1 MSELTLRSPF
11 KVSLWIRSGEWL
23 ARKGNECVSQDIS
36 RGGSFQSSHRGRSH
50 GTIAKLRGES
60 PNRIVWNCRFQE
72 ALAHYTRAIDLSGDA
87 KDDKTLAVCLKNRAA
102 VLLKEED
109 YEAVVTDCS
118 RSLELVPN
126 DPKALF
132 RR

>member
-1 MSELTLRSPF
+1 MTNVEKSVPKDETCTAALEE
-11 KVSLWIRSGEWL
+11 KE
-23 ARKGNECVSQDIS
+23 AGNKAYKAGDVE
-36 RGGSFQSSHRGRSH
+36 
-50 GTIAKLRGES
+50 
-60 PNRIVWNCRFQE
+60 E
-72 ALAHYTRAIDLSGDA
+72 ALAHYTRAIDLSSDA
-87 KDDKTLAVCLKNRAA
+87 KDEKTMAVCLKNRAA